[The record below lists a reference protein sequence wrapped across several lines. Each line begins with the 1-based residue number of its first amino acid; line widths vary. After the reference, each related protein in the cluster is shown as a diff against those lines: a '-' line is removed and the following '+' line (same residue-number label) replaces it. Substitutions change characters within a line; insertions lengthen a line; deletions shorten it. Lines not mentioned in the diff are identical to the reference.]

1 MTIMGFS
8 LKYSL
13 ALFGA
18 VLLSGCVK
26 TVVQDGGNDLSPM
39 QFGKSEV
46 MTRSIVTNDSFENEG
61 TVFNVWGTYH
71 SSSDR
76 NFIPVD
82 VFSGTEVT
90 KTGSK
95 WSYDDTRYWLP
106 GFRYNF
112 RALHPAVLAAS
123 PGMVSYSYAQDE
135 DHPHGNPDNAV
146 LSISSYDGRSG
157 HDILYAA
164 SGPIAAVLG
173 KMPAVAFD
181 FNHIL
186 AYVLF
191 EGAVDPSVDR
201 EVEIVS
207 AKFYGVSATGS
218 CTSAPSPAGTW
229 DVTGGE
235 KSTGQNPYAETS
247 QVLSLTSKYV
257 SVFPRGSEILMIPQ
271 DIQTG
276 TMFEIQYRYTSGNTA
291 LRTVRTDISSIGASF
306 KGWKAG
312 STYRYRFCIGDTD
325 FIVFDKPTVTEWID
339 QDGGNYIIQ

>member
-26 TVVQDGGNDLSPM
+26 TMVQDGGDDLSPM

-82 VFSGTEVT
+82 VFSGTKVT

-112 RALHPAVLAAS
+112 RALHPAVLAAF

-164 SGPIAAVLG
+164 SGPIAAVRG

-191 EGAVDPSVDR
+191 EG
-201 EVEIVS
+201 
-207 AKFYGVSATGS
+207 
-218 CTSAPSPAGTW
+218 
-229 DVTGGE
+229 GG
-235 KSTGQNPYAETS
+235 N
-247 QVLSLTSKYV
+247 SL
-257 SVFPRGSEILMIPQ
+257 RQ
-271 DIQTG
+271 
-276 TMFEIQYRYTSGNTA
+276 A
-291 LRTVRTDISSIGASF
+291 LRSNCNRLMDISSVSCRHLGRDRRGEIDSPKPLCLYF
-306 KGWKAG
+306 AG
-312 STYRYRFCIGDTD
+312 SEPDIKICVCISAGQRGTYDSPGHPDWDNF
-325 FIVFDKPTVTEWID
+325 
-339 QDGGNYIIQ
+339 